1 MSKLISKDSNYR
13 KTQRRKNKILII
25 LTLGSIAVLTIVVL
39 FAIQNKPPSYIPE
52 VTGNPS
58 LRVDKELVDLGDVK
72 LGQPVQVA
80 FEIRNVGDKPL
91 KFTKPPFIEVK
102 EGC

>member
-1 MSKLISKDSNYR
+1 MSKIKGKAPNYR
-13 KTQRRKNKILII
+13 KTQHQKNKISMI
-25 LTLGSIAVLTIVVL
+25 LAIGGIAIVMIALL
-39 FAIQNKPPSYIPE
+39 FAIQKKPASFTPE

-58 LRVDKELVDLGDVK
+58 IKVDKELVDLGDVK

-80 FEIRNVGDKPL
+80 FEIKNIGDKPL
-91 KFTKPPFIEVK
+91 KFTKPPYIELK

>member
-1 MSKLISKDSNYR
+1 MPKLKGKTSNYR
-13 KTQRRKNKILII
+13 KTQHQKNKMPII
-25 LTLGSIAVLTIVVL
+25 LVIGSLAILMIAVL
-39 FAIQNKPPSYIPE
+39 FAIQKKPTSYTPE

-58 LRVDKELVDLGDVK
+58 IQVDKALVDLGDVK

-80 FEIRNVGDKPL
+80 FEIKNVGDKPL